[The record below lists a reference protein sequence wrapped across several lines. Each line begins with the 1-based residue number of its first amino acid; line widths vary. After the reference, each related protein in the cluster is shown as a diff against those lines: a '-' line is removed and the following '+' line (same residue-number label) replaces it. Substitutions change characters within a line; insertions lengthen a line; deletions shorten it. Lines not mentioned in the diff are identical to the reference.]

1 MSGNPGRLRWCH
13 TGVRNAAVRLD
24 FEDYVRSRHGDLRR
38 LAFLLCGDWQTAD
51 DLVQTALIRCER
63 RWALIRAS
71 DAHSYVR
78 QAVVNTASSWRVR
91 RRLHRPLSE
100 LDAVAAAPDA
110 ADDRL
115 SVLAALARLPVS
127 QRQVLVLRYWEDL
140 TELEIAAVLGV
151 SPGTVKSRASRALA
165 ALRESDLAA
174 LVSQGEFV

>member
-1 MSGNPGRLRWCH
+1 VPH
-13 TGVRNAAVRLD
+13 PAVRLD
-24 FEDYVRSRHGDLRR
+24 FEQYVRSRHADLRR

-63 RWALIRAS
+63 RWDLITGTH
-71 DAHSYVR
+71 AHAYVR

-91 RRLHRPLSE
+91 RRLHRPLTE
-100 LDAVAAAPDA
+100 LESVAAAPDP

-140 TELEIAAVLGV
+140 TEREIADVLGV

-165 ALRESDLAA
+165 ALRESDLGDVLTRAE
-174 LVSQGEFV
+174 LP